1 MNYLDIVEQIDKKQ
15 TLLCVGLDPQME
27 LLPKHLL
34 MEEDPF
40 YTFCKEIVDATHD
53 LSIAFKINTAFFEAY
68 GSKGWQT
75 MEKIAEYIKKNY
87 PKNILMADAK
97 RGDITHSSKMYAKA
111 FFETMPFD
119 AITINPLLGK
129 DVAAPFLEYKDKWI
143 ILIGLSSNPS
153 AYDLQ
158 FVQEIGSREYV
169 FEKIF
174 KYGTWWGNENNTM
187 FVVGAVMAYKLL
199 QIRHLAPH
207 NFLLIPGVGAQ
218 GGSLE
223 DVCQFGLNENYG
235 LIINSS
241 RAIIYAD
248 NSKDYA
254 NVARQKAQEFKDE
267 VTKYITENKKLQ
279 GRIRK
284 HF

>member
-1 MNYLDIVEQIDKKQ
+1 MNYQNIINQIDKKQ
-15 TLLCVGLDPQME
+15 TLLCVGLDPQEE
-27 LLPKHLL
+27 LIPEHLKS
-34 MEEDPF
+34 ENNPTF
-40 YTFCKEIVDATHD
+40 KFCKEIVDATAD
-53 LSIAFKINTAFFEAY
+53 LSIAFKINTAFFEAQ
-68 GSKGWQT
+68 GSKGWET
-75 MEKIAEYIKKNY
+75 MEKLAQYIKQNY
-87 PKNILMADAK
+87 PDNFLIADAK
-97 RGDITHSSKMYAKA
+97 RGDISHSSRMYAKA
-111 FFETMPFD
+111 FYETMPFD
-119 AITINPLLGK
+119 AVTINPLMGK
-129 DVAAPFLEYKDKWI
+129 DVVMPFLEHEDKWV

-174 KYGTWWGNENNTM
+174 KYGTWWGTENNTM

-223 DVCQFGLNENYG
+223 DVCKFGLNENYG

-241 RAIIYAD
+241 RAIIFAD
-248 NSKDYA
+248 NTTKFAD
-254 NVARQKAQEFKDE
+254 VARQKAEDFKTE
-267 VTKYITENKKLQ
+267 VHKHIQENKKLQ
-279 GRIRK
+279 GRLRQ